1 MLLNSAV
8 IYIGNQNY
16 SCSSNL
22 NESAHSCG
30 LNNSHASCPPIYMRL
45 QNKWWF
51 SLIWHDVGIPLKTKK
66 KDVGIPNKLNTNL
79 LCLANSVGF

>member
-30 LNNSHASCPPIYMRL
+30 LNNSHASCPPIY
-45 QNKWWF
+45 
-51 SLIWHDVGIPLKTKK
+51 IWDFKTAM
-66 KDVGIPNKLNTNL
+66 I
-79 LCLANSVGF
+79 